1 METFSKNISDI
12 KVGSKLLGQF
22 PVEVIE
28 WNGKTAKVRA
38 LGNKSSFQRF
48 YSLRATVI
56 QREISNGYMGIA
68 NID

>member
-1 METFSKNISDI
+1 MTTFSKNISDI

-28 WNGKTAKVRA
+28 WNGKTAQVRA
-38 LGNKSSFQRF
+38 LGNKSKFQKF

-56 QREISNGYMGIA
+56 QREINNGYMSVS
-68 NID
+68 NND